1 MGDKTWSEFE
11 IINRFFRTI
20 GNRSAEG
27 VITGIGDDAA
37 VISETGKQPLLITH
51 DMMIEDIHYKS
62 RWMSPFQLARKLV
75 AVNVSDIAAMG
86 GIPLYALLALAL
98 PDPMEKGWIEG
109 FRKGL
114 GDALKSFGISLIGGD
129 TSQSP
134 GPVMVAL
141 TLFGKND
148 GGTPVLRH
156 HPKAGDTLY
165 VTGTLG
171 DAALGL
177 TILNQKGQDPALTEE
192 ETFLA
197 RRHLDP
203 TPRVG
208 LGREIASKQIATAM
222 IDISDGLIADLDHLL
237 EGASI
242 GAEIHVES
250 LPCSE
255 AFKQVAPRYHESPEI
270 LALSGGEDYE
280 LLFTSP
286 IPPDKLTLSPPTAV
300 TPIGRITDTPG
311 ITILKHGNPVS
322 LDARG
327 FQHLFHQKG

>member
-1 MGDKTWSEFE
+1 VGDKTWSEFE

-20 GNRSAEG
+20 GNQSAEG

-37 VISETGKQPLLITH
+37 VISETRERPLLITH

-62 RWMSPFQLARKLV
+62 RWMSPYQLARKLV
-75 AVNVSDIAAMG
+75 KVNVSDITAMG
-86 GIPLYALLALAL
+86 GKPLYALLALAL

-114 GDALKSFGISLIGGD
+114 EDALDSFGITLIGGD

-141 TLFGKND
+141 TLLGKND
-148 GGTPVLRH
+148 DGTPILRH
-156 HPKAGDTLY
+156 HPKVGDTLY

-177 TILNQKGQDPALTEE
+177 IILNQKGQSPALTEE
-192 ETFLA
+192 EVFLTQ
-197 RRHLDP
+197 RHLDP
-203 TPRVG
+203 IPRAV
-208 LGREIASKQIATAM
+208 LGQEIASKQIATAM

-237 EGASI
+237 EEASI

-250 LPCSE
+250 LPYSE
-255 AFKQVAPRYHESPEI
+255 AFKHVASHYHESPET
-270 LALSGGEDYE
+270 LALTGGEDYE

-286 IPPDKLTLSPPTAV
+286 LPPDRLSFSSPTAI
-300 TPIGRITDTPG
+300 TSIGQITDTPG
-311 ITILKHGNPVS
+311 IKILKHGNPVS
-322 LDARG
+322 LDAKG
-327 FQHLFHQKG
+327 FQHSFHQKG